1 MVRISHVYRLGGK
14 ELWSILRD
22 PVMLVLIAYGFS
34 LLIYIAATSMPDTLN
49 KVPIA
54 IVDED
59 RSPLSTRI
67 ISAFQP
73 PEFQPPYLVDLKE
86 VDTGLDAGYFTFSLD
101 IPPNFQRDVLAG
113 KSPAIQLNVDATR
126 MSQAFSGA
134 GYAQQIVMEEINE
147 FIQGYRE
154 TATQQVEL
162 TYRIRFNP
170 NMSQKWFGS
179 IIELIEMVTMLSII
193 LAGAALIREREHG
206 TIEHLL
212 VMPMTPAEIM
222 LAKVWATGIIVL
234 VASTL
239 SVTFVIKGWLGIPI
253 QGSIWF
259 FVLLTGL
266 YLFSTTSMGIFM
278 ATLARSMP
286 QFGLLMM
293 LVMMP
298 MLMLS
303 GGVTP
308 RESMP
313 VVARVL
319 MEFMPSTHYVSGT
332 QAILYRSAGID
343 VIAPQIVSLLAIGLV
358 FFTISLLRF
367 RHSVSQA
374 D

>member
-1 MVRISHVYRLGGK
+1 MIRASHVYRLGIK

-22 PVMLVLIAYGFS
+22 PIMLVLIGYGFS
-34 LLIYIAATSMPDTLN
+34 LLIYIAATAMPDTLN

-59 RSPLSTRI
+59 RSPLSNRI

-73 PEFQPPYLVDLKE
+73 PEFKPPYLVDLKE
-86 VDTGLDAGYFTFSLD
+86 VDAGLDAGYFTFSLD

-113 KSPAIQLNVDATR
+113 KSPTIQLNVDATR

-134 GYAQQIVMEEINE
+134 GYGQQIVADEINA
-147 FIQGYRE
+147 FVQRYRQTPTE
-154 TATQQVEL
+154 QVEL
-162 TYRIRFNP
+162 AYRIRFNP

-179 IIELIEMVTMLSII
+179 INELVEMVTMLSII

-222 LAKVWATGIIVL
+222 LAKVWATGLIVL
-234 VASTL
+234 IASTL
-239 SVTFVIKGWLGIPI
+239 SVIFVIKGWLGIPI
-253 QGSIWF
+253 QGSVWF

-278 ATLARSMP
+278 ATIARSMP

-313 VVARVL
+313 TMARVL

-332 QAILYRSAGID
+332 QAILYRGAGLD
-343 VIAPQIVSLLAIGLV
+343 VIRFEILALLLIGLV
-358 FFTISLLRF
+358 FFIVSLIRF
-367 RHSVSQA
+367 RQSVSQT

>member
-1 MVRISHVYRLGGK
+1 MIRISHVYRLGGK

-34 LLIYIAATSMPDTLN
+34 LMIYIAATSMPDTLN

-73 PEFQPPYLVDLKE
+73 PEFQSPYLVDLKE
-86 VDTGLDAGYFTFSLD
+86 VDAGLDAGYFTFSLD

-234 VASTL
+234 IASTL
-239 SVTFVIKGWLGIPI
+239 SVVFVIKGWLGIPI

-278 ATLARSMP
+278 ATIARSMP

-332 QAILYRSAGID
+332 QAILYRGADID
-343 VIAPQIVSLLAIGLV
+343 VIAPQILSLLAIGLV

>member
-1 MVRISHVYRLGGK
+1 MIRASHVYRLGIK

-22 PVMLVLIAYGFS
+22 PIMLVLIGYGFS
-34 LLIYIAATSMPDTLN
+34 LLIYIAATAMPDTLN

-59 RSPLSTRI
+59 RSPLSNRI

-73 PEFQPPYLVDLKE
+73 PEFKPPYLVDLKE
-86 VDTGLDAGYFTFSLD
+86 VDAGLDAGYFTFSLD

-113 KSPAIQLNVDATR
+113 KSPTIQLNVDATR

-134 GYAQQIVMEEINE
+134 GYAQQIVADEINA
-147 FIQGYRE
+147 FVQRYRQTPTE
-154 TATQQVEL
+154 QVEL
-162 TYRIRFNP
+162 AYRIRFNP

-179 IIELIEMVTMLSII
+179 INELVEMVTMLSII

-222 LAKVWATGIIVL
+222 LAKVWATGLIVL
-234 VASTL
+234 IASTL
-239 SVTFVIKGWLGIPI
+239 SVIFVIKGWLGIPI
-253 QGSIWF
+253 QGSVWF

-278 ATLARSMP
+278 ATIARSMP

-303 GGVTP
+303 GAVTP

-313 VVARVL
+313 TMARVL

-332 QAILYRSAGID
+332 QAILYRGAGLD
-343 VIAPQIVSLLAIGLV
+343 VIRFEILALLLIGLV
-358 FFTISLLRF
+358 FFIVSLIRF
-367 RHSVSQA
+367 RQSVSQKG
-374 D
+374 

>member
-154 TATQQVEL
+154 TAAQQVEL

-278 ATLARSMP
+278 ATIARSMP

>member
-1 MVRISHVYRLGGK
+1 MIRISHVYLLGTK

-22 PVMLVLIAYGFS
+22 PIMLVLIGYGFS
-34 LLIYIAATSMPDTLN
+34 LLIYIAATSIPDTLN

-73 PEFQPPYLVDLKE
+73 PEFQPPYLVDLNE
-86 VDTGLDAGYFTFSLD
+86 VDAGLDAGYFTFSLD

-113 KSPAIQLNVDATR
+113 KSPTIQLNVDATR

-134 GYAQQIVMEEINE
+134 GYAQQIVTDEVNA
-147 FIQGYRE
+147 FIQHYRQAPLE
-154 TATQQVEL
+154 QVEL
-162 TYRIRFNP
+162 AYRIRFNP

-179 IIELIEMVTMLSII
+179 INELIEMVTMLSII

-222 LAKVWATGIIVL
+222 LAKVWATGLIVL

-239 SVTFVIKGWLGIPI
+239 SVIFVVKDWLGIPI
-253 QGSIWF
+253 EGSVWF

-278 ATLARSMP
+278 ATIARSMP

-313 VVARVL
+313 VAAQVL

-332 QAILYRSAGID
+332 QAILYRGAGLE
-343 VIAPQIVSLLAIGLV
+343 VISLEILSLLAIGLV
-358 FFTISLLRF
+358 FFTVSLLRF
-367 RHSVSQA
+367 RQSVSQA
-374 D
+374 A

>member
-1 MVRISHVYRLGGK
+1 MIRASHVYRLGTK

-22 PVMLVLIAYGFS
+22 PIMLVLIGYGFS

-67 ISAFQP
+67 VSAFRP
-73 PEFQPPYLVDLKE
+73 PEFQPPFLVDLKE
-86 VDTGLDAGYFTFSLD
+86 VDAGLDAGYFTFSLD

-113 KSPAIQLNVDATR
+113 KTPSIQLNVDATR

-134 GYAQQIVMEEINE
+134 GYANQIVMEEINTFVQRYQQTVAE
-147 FIQGYRE
+147 
-154 TATQQVEL
+154 QVEL
-162 TYRIRFNP
+162 AYRIRFNP

-179 IIELIEMVTMLSII
+179 IIELMNMVTMLSII

-212 VMPMTPAEIM
+212 VMPMTPIEIM
-222 LAKVWATGIIVL
+222 LAKVWATGLIVL
-234 VASTL
+234 IASTL
-239 SVTFVIKGWLGIPI
+239 SVTFVVKGWLGIPI
-253 QGSIWF
+253 QGSVWF

-278 ATLARSMP
+278 ATIARSMP

-313 VVARVL
+313 LIARVL
-319 MEFMPSTHYVSGT
+319 MDFMPSTHYVSGT
-332 QAILYRSAGID
+332 QAILYRGAGIE
-343 VIAPQIVSLLAIGLV
+343 VISLEILSLLAIGLV
-358 FFTISLLRF
+358 FFTVSLLRF
-367 RHSVSQA
+367 RQSVSQA
-374 D
+374 A

>member
-278 ATLARSMP
+278 ATIARSMP

-332 QAILYRSAGID
+332 QAILYRGADID
-343 VIAPQIVSLLAIGLV
+343 VIVPQIVSLLAIGLV

>member
-86 VDTGLDAGYFTFSLD
+86 VDSGLDAGYFTFSLD
-101 IPPNFQRDVLAG
+101 IPPNFQRDILAG

-154 TATQQVEL
+154 TATKQVEL

>member
-1 MVRISHVYRLGGK
+1 MIRASHVYRLGTK

-22 PVMLVLIAYGFS
+22 PIMLVLIGYGFS

-67 ISAFQP
+67 ISAFRP
-73 PEFQPPYLVDLKE
+73 PEFQPPFLVDLKE
-86 VDTGLDAGYFTFSLD
+86 VDAGLDAGYFTFSLD

-113 KSPAIQLNVDATR
+113 KTPSIQLNVDATR

-134 GYAQQIVMEEINE
+134 GYANQIVMEEINTFVQRYQHTVAE
-147 FIQGYRE
+147 
-154 TATQQVEL
+154 QVEL
-162 TYRIRFNP
+162 AYRIRFNP

-179 IIELIEMVTMLSII
+179 IIELMNMVTMLSII

-212 VMPMTPAEIM
+212 VMPMTPIEIM
-222 LAKVWATGIIVL
+222 LAKVWATGLIVL
-234 VASTL
+234 IASTL
-239 SVTFVIKGWLGIPI
+239 SVTFVVKGWLGIPI
-253 QGSIWF
+253 QGSVWF

-266 YLFSTTSMGIFM
+266 YLFSTTSMGVFM
-278 ATLARSMP
+278 ATIARSMP

-313 VVARVL
+313 LIARLL
-319 MEFMPSTHYVSGT
+319 MDFMPSTHYVSGT
-332 QAILYRSAGID
+332 QAILYRGAGIE
-343 VIAPQIVSLLAIGLV
+343 VISLEILSLLAIGLV
-358 FFTISLLRF
+358 FFTVSLLRF

-374 D
+374 A

>member
-1 MVRISHVYRLGGK
+1 MIRASHVYRLGTK

-22 PVMLVLIAYGFS
+22 PIMLVLIGYGFS

-67 ISAFQP
+67 VSAFRP
-73 PEFQPPYLVDLKE
+73 PEFQPPFLVDLKE
-86 VDTGLDAGYFTFSLD
+86 VDAGLDAGYFTFSLD

-113 KSPAIQLNVDATR
+113 KTPSIQLNVDATR

-134 GYAQQIVMEEINE
+134 GYANQIVMEEINTFVQRYQQTVAE
-147 FIQGYRE
+147 
-154 TATQQVEL
+154 QVEL
-162 TYRIRFNP
+162 AYRIRFNP

-179 IIELIEMVTMLSII
+179 IIELMNMVTMLSII

-212 VMPMTPAEIM
+212 VMPMTPIEIM
-222 LAKVWATGIIVL
+222 LAKVWATGLIVL
-234 VASTL
+234 IASTL
-239 SVTFVIKGWLGIPI
+239 SVTFVVKGWLGIPI
-253 QGSIWF
+253 QGSVWF

-278 ATLARSMP
+278 ATIARSMP

-313 VVARVL
+313 LIARVL
-319 MEFMPSTHYVSGT
+319 MDFMPSTHYVSGT
-332 QAILYRSAGID
+332 QAILYRGAGIE
-343 VIAPQIVSLLAIGLV
+343 VISLEILSLLAIGLV
-358 FFTISLLRF
+358 FFTVSLLRF

-374 D
+374 A

>member
-1 MVRISHVYRLGGK
+1 MIRASHVYRLGIK

-22 PVMLVLIAYGFS
+22 PIMLVLIGYGFS
-34 LLIYIAATSMPDTLN
+34 LLIYIAATAMPDTLN

-59 RSPLSTRI
+59 RSPLSNRI

-73 PEFQPPYLVDLKE
+73 PEFKPPYLVDLQE
-86 VDTGLDAGYFTFSLD
+86 VDAGLDAGYFTFSLD

-113 KSPAIQLNVDATR
+113 KSPTIQLNVDATR

-134 GYAQQIVMEEINE
+134 GYAQQIVADEINA
-147 FIQGYRE
+147 FVQRYRQTPTE
-154 TATQQVEL
+154 QVEL
-162 TYRIRFNP
+162 AYRIRFNP

-179 IIELIEMVTMLSII
+179 INELVEMVTMLSII

-222 LAKVWATGIIVL
+222 LAKVWATGLIVL
-234 VASTL
+234 IASTL
-239 SVTFVIKGWLGIPI
+239 SVIFVIKGWLGIPI
-253 QGSIWF
+253 QGSVWF

-278 ATLARSMP
+278 ATIARSMP

-313 VVARVL
+313 TMARVL

-332 QAILYRSAGID
+332 QAILYRGAGLD
-343 VIAPQIVSLLAIGLV
+343 VIRFEILALLLIGLV
-358 FFTISLLRF
+358 FFIVSLIRF
-367 RHSVSQA
+367 RQSVSQT

>member
-1 MVRISHVYRLGGK
+1 MIRASHVYRLGTK

-22 PVMLVLIAYGFS
+22 PIMLVLIGYGFS

-67 ISAFQP
+67 ISAFRP
-73 PEFQPPYLVDLKE
+73 PEFQPPFLVDLKE
-86 VDTGLDAGYFTFSLD
+86 VDAGLDAGYFTFSLD

-113 KSPAIQLNVDATR
+113 KTPSIQLNVDATR

-134 GYAQQIVMEEINE
+134 GYANQIVMEEINTFVQRYQHTVAE
-147 FIQGYRE
+147 
-154 TATQQVEL
+154 QVEL
-162 TYRIRFNP
+162 AYRIRFNP

-179 IIELIEMVTMLSII
+179 IIELMNMVTMLSII

-212 VMPMTPAEIM
+212 VMPMTPIEIM
-222 LAKVWATGIIVL
+222 LAKVWATGLIVL
-234 VASTL
+234 IASTL
-239 SVTFVIKGWLGIPI
+239 SVTFVVKGWLDIPI
-253 QGSIWF
+253 QGSVWF

-278 ATLARSMP
+278 ATIARSMP

-313 VVARVL
+313 LIARLL
-319 MEFMPSTHYVSGT
+319 MDFMPSTHYVSGT
-332 QAILYRSAGID
+332 QAILYRGAGIE
-343 VIAPQIVSLLAIGLV
+343 VISLEILSLLAIGLV
-358 FFTISLLRF
+358 FFTVSLLRF
-367 RHSVSQA
+367 RQSVSQA
-374 D
+374 A

>member
-1 MVRISHVYRLGGK
+1 MLRASHVYRLGTK

-22 PVMLVLIAYGFS
+22 PIMLVLIGYGFS

-67 ISAFQP
+67 VSAFRP
-73 PEFQPPYLVDLKE
+73 PEFQPPFLVDLKE

-113 KSPAIQLNVDATR
+113 KTPSIQLNVDATR

-134 GYAQQIVMEEINE
+134 GYANQIVMEEINTFVQRYQHTVAE
-147 FIQGYRE
+147 
-154 TATQQVEL
+154 QVEL
-162 TYRIRFNP
+162 AYRIRFNP

-179 IIELIEMVTMLSII
+179 IIELMNMVTMLSII

-212 VMPMTPAEIM
+212 VMPMTPIEIM
-222 LAKVWATGIIVL
+222 LAKVWATGLIVL
-234 VASTL
+234 IASTL
-239 SVTFVIKGWLGIPI
+239 SVTFVVKGWLGIPI
-253 QGSIWF
+253 QGSVWF

-278 ATLARSMP
+278 ATIARSMP

-313 VVARVL
+313 LIARVL
-319 MEFMPSTHYVSGT
+319 MDFMPSTHYVSGT
-332 QAILYRSAGID
+332 QAILYRGAGIE
-343 VIAPQIVSLLAIGLV
+343 VISLEILSLLAIGLV
-358 FFTISLLRF
+358 FFTVSLLRF
-367 RHSVSQA
+367 RQSVSQA
-374 D
+374 V